1 MQYKSSADATL
12 DVIAGRVDYFFAPVI
27 NAVGNREKLRAL
39 AVTTRERSEML
50 SDVPTMAEAA
60 LPAYEMPSWRSIMGP
75 AGMKPEVVQILN
87 RAIAR
92 GLESPDLRERF
103 LKAASVPMASSPQE
117 LRKRYEHWSAIFGKI
132 ADDAKLQP
140 Q

>member
-1 MQYKSSADATL
+1 
-12 DVIAGRVDYFFAPVI
+12 
-27 NAVGNREKLRAL
+27 
-39 AVTTRERSEML
+39 
-50 SDVPTMAEAA
+50 VPTMAEAA

-103 LKAASVPMASSPQE
+103 LKAGSVPMASSPQE